1 MEKECQIRN
10 NNKKKL
16 EVYGK
21 LNTLLDTD
29 TERIKRQNLG
39 QEKKEI
45 HFIEIPLDLDK
56 LQQIFEGSRYLLS
69 DKLLQ
74 TYLDFVKEYKYFNDL
89 TSRKKGPNLLFYDL
103 SKMHE
108 ITKEEFKEVKNQY
121 EDLMK

>member
-39 QEKKEI
+39 QEKKRN
-45 HFIEIPLDLDK
+45 
-56 LQQIFEGSRYLLS
+56 S
-69 DKLLQ
+69 
-74 TYLDFVKEYKYFNDL
+74 
-89 TSRKKGPNLLFYDL
+89 FYQN
-103 SKMHE
+103 SSG
-108 ITKEEFKEVKNQY
+108 FR
-121 EDLMK
+121 